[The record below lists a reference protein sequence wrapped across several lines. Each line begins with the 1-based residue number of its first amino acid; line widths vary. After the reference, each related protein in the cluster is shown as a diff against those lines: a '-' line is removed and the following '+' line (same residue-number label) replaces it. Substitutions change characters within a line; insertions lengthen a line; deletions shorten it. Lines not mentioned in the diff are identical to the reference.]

1 MNRKAEMT
9 APITSATHPIST
21 YDIVIIGAGIA
32 GASIAAYLA
41 GHSSVCLIE
50 MEQQPG
56 YHSTGRSAAVFAASY
71 GNETIRALTRA
82 SRGFFSAPPAGFTT
96 VDLLK
101 PRTALFAACKGQT
114 EALESFV
121 AGADEADRLEARSL
135 SEALALCPI
144 LRAEE
149 FAGAVQLTGLA
160 DIEVNELH
168 QCFLRMFKA
177 HGGSTRVEA
186 QVVGLERDA
195 HGWLVR
201 TAREVVRGG
210 IVVNAAGAWA
220 GEIAKLAGAQDIE
233 LQPLRRTACLIDPPV
248 GARVE
253 SWPMLVN
260 AAEDFYLKPDA
271 GLLFLSPA
279 DETLTEPGDA
289 QPDEMDIAIAVDRLE
304 RATTLEVRRIVQKWA
319 GLRSF
324 VADRSPVV
332 GFDSRQPDFFWMAA
346 LGGYGIQT
354 APALGRT
361 AASLIMRR
369 AIDDDLLASGID
381 VETLAPG
388 RLTRA
393 RSRVA

>member
-1 MNRKAEMT
+1 
-9 APITSATHPIST
+9 
-21 YDIVIIGAGIA
+21 
-32 GASIAAYLA
+32 
-41 GHSSVCLIE
+41 
-50 MEQQPG
+50 
-56 YHSTGRSAAVFAASY
+56 
-71 GNETIRALTRA
+71 
-82 SRGFFSAPPAGFTT
+82 
-96 VDLLK
+96 
-101 PRTALFAACKGQT
+101 
-114 EALESFV
+114 LESFI
-121 AGADEADRLEARSL
+121 AAADPEDHLERRSF

-144 LRAEE
+144 LREEE

-177 HGGSTRVEA
+177 HGGRMRMQA

-201 TAREVVRGG
+201 TAREVVRGR

-220 GEIAKLAGAQDIE
+220 GEIAKLAGAQDID
-233 LQPLRRTACLIDPPV
+233 LQPLKRTACLIDPPP
-248 GARVE
+248 GTRVE
-253 SWPMLVN
+253 NWPMLVN

-279 DETLTEPGDA
+279 DETLSEPGDA
-289 QPDEMDIAIAVDRLE
+289 QPEEMDIAIAVDRLE
-304 RATTLEVRRIVQKWA
+304 RATTLEVKRVVQKWA

-361 AASLIMRR
+361 AASLLRR
-369 AIDDDLLASGID
+369 TAIDDDLLASGID
-381 VETLAPG
+381 VVTLAPG
-388 RLTRA
+388 RLNHA
-393 RSRVA
+393 HSRVA